1 MHVVSWRFKFCVWA
15 LCHVPPPLDAMSEW
29 FAIDKTTMNSEWD
42 DNMEYDLQEID
53 RLVANANAS
62 KCQVCGPVY
71 CFASIIVWTTNKI
84 LNIYQISDRFI
95 CFILTLTVKQSAKTL
110 SFSRL

>member
-1 MHVVSWRFKFCVWA
+1 
-15 LCHVPPPLDAMSEW
+15 MSEW

-62 KCQVCGPVY
+62 KCQICGPVY
-71 CFASIIVWTTNKI
+71 CFASIIV
-84 LNIYQISDRFI
+84 
-95 CFILTLTVKQSAKTL
+95 
-110 SFSRL
+110 